1 MRTVL
6 PAIVVAAAACGDASP
21 AGFTSG
27 ASITTASLSSS
38 SGTSSSTG
46 ADSTSSSTDDSA
58 GGSGSASTG
67 TVSDV
72 GVVPDFPSGQPPGC
86 KGKVDILF
94 MISSFFTMQVEQK
107 QLLASFPGFVETLE
121 EKLTGFDL
129 HIMAPNPTGGWTGD
143 SCESPPKGCA
153 EDYPNCGETAEDY
166 ECGIFP
172 SLTTKCDRELG
183 AGLVFNAGYSAA
195 NRICDLYGGNRYII
209 SGEPNLPDAFECIA
223 KVGNGGGDPPMGDAL
238 IAALSSKLNGEGG
251 CNQGFLREDALL
263 FIVVIN
269 DTEDIKSTSWPY
281 QQYDAIIAA
290 KKDPNAVI
298 MLAVTGQVLKEG
310 EPEIPGCTYDDGVH
324 ENQKVLQLLNKFP
337 YKVEGD
343 TCAKSYAPY
352 FSEAADKIAEA
363 CGSFVPQ

>member
-1 MRTVL
+1 MRPVL
-6 PAIVVAAAACGDASP
+6 PALLVAAAACGDASQP
-21 AGFTSG
+21 GFTSG

-38 SGTSSSTG
+38 SGTSSSSG

-94 MISSFFTMQVEQK
+94 MISSLGTMQVEQK
-107 QLLASFPGFVETLE
+107 QLLASFPGFIDTLE
-121 EKLTGFDL
+121 NKLAGFDL
-129 HIMAPNPTGGWTGD
+129 HIMAPNPTGEWAGD
-143 SCESPPKGCA
+143 LCEHVPEGCL
-153 EDYPNCGETAEDY
+153 ENYPNCGETAKDY
-166 ECGIFP
+166 ECVAFP
-172 SLTTKCDRELG
+172 KLTTNCDRELA
-183 AGLVFNAGYSAA
+183 AGLVFNAGFNAA

-209 SGEPNLPDAFECIA
+209 SGEPKLADAFECIA
-223 KVGNGGGDPPMGDAL
+223 KVGTGGGEPAIGDAL
-238 IAALSSKLNGEGG
+238 IAALSSKLNGDGR
-251 CNQGFLREDALL
+251 CNEGFLRDDALL
-263 FIVVIN
+263 FIVIIS
-269 DTEDIKSTSWPY
+269 DSEDYASTSWPY

-298 MLAVTGQVLKEG
+298 MLVVTGQVLQEG
-310 EPEIPGCTYDDGVH
+310 EPAIPGCTYAD
-324 ENQKVLQLLNKFP
+324 NKPQKDLELLNKFP